1 MMAETRFEGFGGLSL
16 AAETFGVAGDPA
28 VLFLH
33 GAAQSRAMW
42 RSAAEALASAGRH
55 VIAFDLR
62 GHGESE
68 WARDGRYDLDAYA
81 GDIRAILARMS
92 SRPAIVG
99 ASLGGLAAL
108 AALEVGGDQQAS
120 ALILVDAIGRMHGPG
135 AKRFHSLFDMHAQ
148 GFATIADALTAAVE
162 LAPRREQAL
171 TEEAL
176 REHLVE
182 REDGR
187 FYWRWDPQAVRGMDV
202 AALEERL
209 NGAAKQIGIPVLL
222 LRGERS
228 EIVSREGTEE
238 FAALLRD
245 CEQVEIPGA
254 SHLSPGDQADLFNAA
269 IVDFLERR
277 VPREPI
283 AYRAGSDPR
292 TLRDAL
298 GCFATGVTIVTSLD
312 PEGKPIGL
320 TANSFTSVSLD
331 PPLILFCLAKSSG
344 SLPALTASS
353 HFAINVLH
361 MGQQLSS
368 NRFAKRDEERFS
380 AVEWETWQ
388 SGVPILS
395 GSLASFECERHE
407 LVDAGDH
414 LVFIGRVI
422 MAKFEPRRDPLL
434 YFRGKYRRLHFA

>member
-1 MMAETRFEGFGGLSL
+1 
-16 AAETFGVAGDPA
+16 
-28 VLFLH
+28 
-33 GAAQSRAMW
+33 
-42 RSAAEALASAGRH
+42 
-55 VIAFDLR
+55 
-62 GHGESE
+62 
-68 WARDGRYDLDAYA
+68 
-81 GDIRAILARMS
+81 
-92 SRPAIVG
+92 
-99 ASLGGLAAL
+99 
-108 AALEVGGDQQAS
+108 
-120 ALILVDAIGRMHGPG
+120 VDAIGQMHGPG
-135 AKRFHSLFDMHAQ
+135 AKRFQTLFEIHAQ
-148 GFATIADALTAAVE
+148 GFVTLADALSAAVE
-162 LAPRREQAL
+162 LAPRRQKAL
-171 TEEAL
+171 TEDSV

-187 FYWRWDPQAVRGMDV
+187 FYWRWDPKALRGMQLS
-202 AALEERL
+202 ALGDRL
-209 NGAAKQIGIPVLL
+209 NDAARQIGIPVLL

-228 EIVSREGTEE
+228 EIVSREGVEE
-238 FAALLRD
+238 FAGLLRD

-298 GCFATGVTIVTSLD
+298 GCFATGVTIVTALD
-312 PEGKPIGL
+312 PDGRPIGL
-320 TANSFTSVSLD
+320 TANSFSSVSLD

-344 SLPALTASS
+344 NLAALTQSP

-361 MGQQLSS
+361 MGQQLASD
-368 NRFAKRDEERFS
+368 RFARRDEERFS
-380 AVEWETWQ
+380 AVEWESWQ
-388 SGVPILS
+388 TGAPILS

-414 LVFIGRVI
+414 LIFIGRVI
-422 MAKFEPRRDPLL
+422 MAKFEARRDPLL

>member
-1 MMAETRFEGFGGLSL
+1 MAVTQFEGFGGLRL
-16 AAETFGVAGDPA
+16 AAETFGNAGDPA

-33 GAAQSRAMW
+33 GGAQSRAMW
-42 RSAAEALASAGRH
+42 RSAAQALASAGRH
-55 VIAFDLR
+55 VIALDLR

-68 WARDGRYDLDAYA
+68 WARDERYDLTAYA
-81 GDIRAILARMS
+81 SDIRAVLARMS
-92 SRPAIVG
+92 SRPVIVG

-108 AALEVGGDQQAS
+108 AALEDGGDQQAS
-120 ALILVDAIGRMHGPG
+120 ALILVDAVARMGG
-135 AKRFHSLFDMHAQ
+135 STSTRLASLFRRHAQ
-148 GFATIADALTAAVE
+148 GFASVSEALAAAVE
-162 LAPRREQAL
+162 LAPRREHAL
-171 TEEAL
+171 TEQSL
-176 REHLVE
+176 LEHLV
-182 REDGR
+182 RHDDGR
-187 FYWRWDPQAVRGMDV
+187 YYWRWDPKAVQGMDLASLEGRLED
-202 AALEERL
+202 AAR
-209 NGAAKQIGIPVLL
+209 QMGIPVLL

-228 EIVSREGTEE
+228 EVVSRERIDQ
-238 FAALLRD
+238 FAGLLRD
-245 CEQVEIPGA
+245 CEAVEIPSA

-312 PEGKPIGL
+312 PDGKPIGL
-320 TANSFTSVSLD
+320 TANSFSSVSLD

-344 SLPALTASS
+344 NLASLSAAS

-368 NRFAKRDEERFS
+368 NRFAKRDEERFT
-380 AVEWETWQ
+380 AVDWESWQ

-407 LVDAGDH
+407 IVDAGDH
-414 LVFIGRVI
+414 LIFIGRVV

-434 YFRGKYRRLHFA
+434 FFRGKYRRLHFS

>member
-1 MMAETRFEGFGGLSL
+1 VTEFEGFGGLRL
-16 AAETFGVAGDPA
+16 TAETFGTAGDPA

-33 GAAQSRAMW
+33 GAAQSRAIW

-55 VIAFDLR
+55 VIALDLR

-68 WARDGRYDLDAYA
+68 WARDGRYDLTAYA
-81 GDIRAILARMS
+81 GDVRAVLARMS
-92 SRPAIVG
+92 SRPVIIG

-108 AALEVGGDQQAS
+108 AALEGGGDQQAS
-120 ALILVDAIGRMHGPG
+120 GLILVDAVARMAGTT
-135 AKRFHSLFDMHAQ
+135 AKRFGGLFRRHAA
-148 GFATIADALTAAVE
+148 GFATVAEALGAAVE
-162 LAPRREQAL
+162 LAPRREKAL
-171 TEEAL
+171 TEETL

-182 REDGR
+182 HEDGR
-187 FYWRWDPQAVRGMDV
+187 FYWRWDPKAVQGMDL
-202 AALEERL
+202 ASLEDRLEE
-209 NGAAKQIGIPVLL
+209 AARQIGIPVLL
-222 LRGERS
+222 LRGEQS
-228 EIVSREGTEE
+228 EIVSKESIGA

-245 CEQVEIPGA
+245 CEAVEIPSA

-283 AYRAGSDPR
+283 SYRAGSDPR

-344 SLPALTASS
+344 SLDALSKAS

-368 NRFAKRDEERFS
+368 NRFARRDEERFD
-380 AVEWETWQ
+380 AVDWERWQ

-407 LVDAGDH
+407 IVDAGDH
-414 LVFIGRVI
+414 LVFIGRVM

-434 YFRGKYRRLHFA
+434 YFRGKYRRLHFS